1 VHFTCLDL
9 KYSLVCLKH
18 YTGNISIIQKWGSAA
33 AQQNIHNIVIDIYM
47 LGVSEVVV
55 NVLLLLVA
63 VLLAAAVVSI
73 FFNVV

>member
-1 VHFTCLDL
+1 LCL
-9 KYSLVCLKH
+9 KY
-18 YTGNISIIQKWGSAA
+18 YTGYISIIQKWGPAT
-33 AQQNIHNIVIDIYM
+33 QQNIYNIDIYM

-55 NVLLLLVA
+55 SVLLLLVT